1 VTPATDMDRKAAEVY
16 RWDSWTVG
24 QTDTV
29 EHPTV
34 TKYLAL
40 LKADSASLTSNY
52 TNIVHFAL
60 GAKFIAESL
69 TYL

>member
-1 VTPATDMDRKAAEVY
+1 MGQLDRRTDGHRRTPDRY
-16 RWDSWTVG
+16 
-24 QTDTV
+24 
-29 EHPTV
+29 
-34 TKYLAL
+34 KYLAL